1 MYVWY
6 INMAPRPP
14 CNESETISA
23 VQQQTKKNHPRKID
37 TFCEIFPSLLC
48 CSRSNFQLWSS
59 SIVSYLQ
66 TTLITSACRIPSSA
80 RMAPIEV
87 SRLVDLVVWAS
98 KKKIWRRNIVFF
110 LTSQLLSF
118 QTSLCPAVICPY
130 PNTQP
135 GDNHSTSV
143 PLVSPGGNGT
153 MFEQWWSKTNTVP
166 LYLIVLLLPLLCFR
180 SASFFAR
187 FTFLG
192 EKPPFAIL
200 SCQL

>member
-1 MYVWY
+1 MYVLY

-14 CNESETISA
+14 CNESKTISCCPA
-23 VQQQTKKNHPRKID
+23 TDKQKWTQENWH
-37 TFCEIFPSLLC
+37 FPSLLC
-48 CSRSNFQLWSS
+48 CSRLNFQLWSS

-80 RMAPIEV
+80 RMALIEV
-87 SRLVDLVVWAS
+87 SHLVDLIVGHWR
-98 KKKIWRRNIVFF
+98 KIVEEKYCFF
-110 LTSQLLSF
+110 LISQLLSF
-118 QTSLCPAVICPY
+118 QTSLCSAVICPF

-135 GDNHSTSV
+135 GDNHSMIV
-143 PLVSPGGNGT
+143 PLVSTGGNGT
-153 MFEQWWSKTNTVP
+153 SFEQWWSKTNTVP
-166 LYLIVLLLPLLCFR
+166 LYLIILLLPLLCFR

-192 EKPPFAIL
+192 KKPPAAACYL